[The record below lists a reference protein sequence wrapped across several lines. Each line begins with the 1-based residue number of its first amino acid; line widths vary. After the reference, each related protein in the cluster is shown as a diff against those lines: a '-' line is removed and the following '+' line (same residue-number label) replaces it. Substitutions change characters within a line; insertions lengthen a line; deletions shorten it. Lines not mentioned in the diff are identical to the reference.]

1 MKIFKY
7 TSDSY
12 MHKSRFTFI
21 TFEEFLKRQEQKE
34 QKEQKE
40 THKFITF
47 EEFLTQQEQTPSMRE
62 FLKKYTVKIYH

>member
-1 MKIFKY
+1 MYVYKCLDPDNMLRQDFK
-7 TSDSY
+7 
-12 MHKSRFTFI
+12 FI
-21 TFEEFLKRQEQKE
+21 SFEEFLKQQK

-62 FLKKYTVKIYH
+62 FLKKYPVKINH